1 MTPDE
6 NEFLPQLYLLSELRQ
21 RVARGPIAWDLV
33 FSLGEPA
40 DPTDDLTKAWPDD
53 RPAVTVGRLELDRLH
68 EDQVAL
74 HGLVFDPTVLPPG
87 LEASNDPVLHFR
99 SAAYAAS
106 HRRRSSETKPA
117 ITVE

>member
-6 NEFLPQLYLLSELRQ
+6 NEFLPQLYLLGELRQ

-33 FSLGEPA
+33 FSLGEFA

-106 HRRRSSETKPA
+106 HRRRSNETKPA